1 MIDNALLPTDLSGV
15 RSRDAE
21 STVVVA
27 WGLSNYG
34 SLGFLT
40 NTTDG
45 YVRLPQI
52 VPELTAR
59 PLASLS
65 CGAYYC
71 LALVPGEGV
80 YGWGAATHGQLDAAR

>member
-1 MIDNALLPTDLSGV
+1 MDNALLPTVLPGVLPTDLSGL
-15 RSRDAE
+15 RSRDADA
-21 STVVVA
+21 SVVVA

-34 SLGFLT
+34 SLGFPT
-40 NTTDG
+40 NAT

-80 YGWGAATHGQLDAAR
+80 YGWGAAR